1 MRRAT
6 GCAPAET
13 AAVLGRLGDWQA
25 FGSAPTVHG
34 MELESD
40 LRRAFEAGELVLEY
54 QPIVEL
60 ETGRIRELE
69 ALVRWAH
76 PKRGLIPPASFLP
89 LAERTGLIRPI
100 GRLVLG
106 TACQQLR
113 EWLMA
118 APRAD
123 LVLAVNLSPL
133 ELQDRSLVDRVR
145 AVLAE
150 NDLPPSGLKIEIS
163 ERTTRSIDPAVA
175 TNLERLHGLGV
186 HLAIDDFGT
195 GHMTS
200 AEVLRL
206 PVDALKIDRSLIVDL
221 GRRSSGADFVRS
233 ALELARTLR
242 LTAFAEGIE
251 TKAQRDRL
259 RELGCTLG
267 QGFYY
272 ARPMPAAA
280 VASLLGAGRALRGRA
295 VIRSLK
301 LNRQTS
307 PG

>member
-1 MRRAT
+1 
-6 GCAPAET
+6 
-13 AAVLGRLGDWQA
+13 
-25 FGSAPTVHG
+25 
-34 MELESD
+34 MELESE

-60 ETGRIRELE
+60 ESGRIRELE

-76 PKRGLIPPASFLP
+76 PKYGLIQPASFLP
-89 LAERTGLIRPI
+89 LAVRTGLIRPI

-118 APRAD
+118 GPKAD
-123 LVLAVNLSPL
+123 LVLAVNLSSV

-145 AVLAE
+145 SVLDA
-150 NDLPPSGLKIEIS
+150 NDLPPSGLKIEVS
-163 ERTTRSIDPAVA
+163 ERATRSIDPDVA
-175 TNLERLHGLGV
+175 TSLDRLHALGV

-195 GHMTS
+195 GYSTS
-200 AEVLRL
+200 ADLLRL
-206 PVDALKIDRSLIVDL
+206 PVDALKIDRSLIADL
-221 GRRSSGADFVRS
+221 GRRRSGEATVR
-233 ALELARTLR
+233 AAIDLARTLR

-251 TKAQRDRL
+251 TRVQRDRL
-259 RELGCTLG
+259 RELGCTIG

-280 VASLLGAGRALRGRA
+280 VTSLLSAGRALRGRTPTRPRAA
-295 VIRSLK
+295 VRAFELRE
-301 LNRQTS
+301 L
-307 PG
+307 PGRG